1 MYRRAKHR
9 KLSENGK
16 WRAARYD
23 APMFAAKIALDWNS
37 IFAGLALSAAVAI
50 AVAAVRL
57 WRRASASRNRAREV
71 LKWVEFPGKRGL
83 ALTKSI
89 EGSASYDGAIE
100 GHKVALMRGAKFDLP
115 DDRKRA
121 PLGER
126 YVCVAAQCAAPQPVG
141 LQLWKETKNDEIRK
155 ETRKLNEVIIDIEE
169 LDRALIIRGKQAAE
183 IRELLGKPE
192 VSKAL
197 LAFFRDWPDSIV
209 SDYWVKCEADIAA
222 ETPPS
227 PEAMLH
233 AALHLAK
240 TLDQHAK
247 SAGRE
252 SAQKS

>member
-1 MYRRAKHR
+1 VYRRATHR

-16 WRAARYD
+16 WRQRRYD
-23 APMFAAKIALDWNS
+23 APMFAAKISLDWNAV
-37 IFAGLALSAAVAI
+37 FAGLAFSAAVAI
-50 AVAAVRL
+50 AVAAVRVF
-57 WRRASASRNRAREV
+57 RRVQTARHRAREV

-83 ALTKSI
+83 ALAKSI
-89 EGSASYDGAIE
+89 EGSATYDGTIE
-100 GHKVALMRGAKFDLP
+100 GHRVALMRGAKFDLP
-115 DDRKRA
+115 DDRKRT
-121 PLGER
+121 PLGDR
-126 YVCVAAQCAAPQPVG
+126 YVCVAAQCVAPQPVG
-141 LQLWKETKNDEIRK
+141 LQLWKETAIDEIRK
-155 ETRKLNEVIIDIEE
+155 ETRKLNEVIIGIED